1 MTIVEN
7 DFKIE
12 EGSSPARYDL
22 YLKKIINKGKKDT
35 SGKSLEREDWI
46 LEGYDMSMSTIL
58 KTLSHHLTDKKVLNI
73 ETKAGLRIVELIFDG
88 DEVVGA
94 KVDMQEPILNCKDI
108 PVIFDQ
114 EKMINEKVMIG
125 DQEYALTAVSMG
137 NPHVITYVDSLDFD
151 IETIGKQ
158 FEHHQIFPESVNTEF
173 VEVINDH
180 YLKMRVWER
189 GSGETMACGTG
200 ACAVM
205 YASYLNGYCKEK
217 ATVEL
222 LGGKL
227 EIELQEGHIFMT
239 GPATTVFEG
248 KIKI

>member
-1 MTIVEN
+1 
-7 DFKIE
+7 
-12 EGSSPARYDL
+12 
-22 YLKKIINKGKKDT
+22 
-35 SGKSLEREDWI
+35 
-46 LEGYDMSMSTIL
+46 
-58 KTLSHHLTDKKVLNI
+58 
-73 ETKAGLRIVELIFDG
+73 
-88 DEVVGA
+88 
-94 KVDMQEPILNCKDI
+94 MQEPILNCKDI

-151 IETIGKQ
+151 IEKIGKQ
-158 FEHHQIFPESVNTEF
+158 FEKHAMFPESVNTEF

-227 EIELQEGHIFMT
+227 EIELQKGHIFMT

-248 KIKI
+248 KIRI